1 MLSDVSALNAHTTV
15 WHLFT
20 PRVTPVVTGTDPVPL
35 FTEFEAFGS
44 IYVDNVSGEAVTVA
58 ESSALVA
65 LLGAADAVGVLRRL
79 RRGQLAGAVPRVNL
93 DPPRPPLRAPR
104 HNLARIPTTIMA
116 HELPA
121 LPYAK
126 EALEPH
132 IDALT
137 MEIHHGRHHKAY
149 VDNLNKAIAGNAA
162 LEAKSLE
169 ALISDLASV
178 PDAIRGPV
186 RNNGGGH
193 WNHSFFWKLM
203 GPNRGG
209 TPSGDLAAAINAAF
223 GSFDDFKAKFEAAGL
238 GRFGSG
244 WAWLVVQNGTLA
256 IVSTPNQDNPLM
268 GKLVSGVEG
277 TAILGVDVWE
287 HAYYLKYQNKRADY
301 LKAFWNVVD
310 WNAVSALFA
319 AAK

>member
-1 MLSDVSALNAHTTV
+1 
-15 WHLFT
+15 
-20 PRVTPVVTGTDPVPL
+20 
-35 FTEFEAFGS
+35 
-44 IYVDNVSGEAVTVA
+44 
-58 ESSALVA
+58 
-65 LLGAADAVGVLRRL
+65 
-79 RRGQLAGAVPRVNL
+79 
-93 DPPRPPLRAPR
+93 
-104 HNLARIPTTIMA
+104 MA

-149 VDNLNKAIAGNAA
+149 VDNLNKAIAGNSA

-193 WNHSFFWKLM
+193 WNHSFFWKLV

-209 TPSGDLAAAINAAF
+209 TPTADLAAAINAAF
-223 GSFDDFKAKFEAAGL
+223 GSFDEFKARFEAAGL

-244 WAWLVVQNGTLA
+244 WAWLVVNGDNLEIA
-256 IVSTPNQDNPLM
+256 STPNQDNPLM
-268 GKLVSGVEG
+268 GKAISGVEG
-277 TAILGVDVWE
+277 VAILGVDVWE

-301 LKAFWNVVD
+301 LKAFWSVVD
-310 WNAVSALFA
+310 WNEVSAIYA